1 MQRASG
7 ILLHISSLP
16 NIYGFGTMGEEAY
29 NFVDFL
35 KEGGFKYWQILP
47 LNPTNES
54 GSPFQS
60 YCVFAGNINLIDL
73 TPYLTKN
80 EKQSF
85 LNESINFFENDET
98 FNCNNLGNLDNKDAS
113 KNFNASIVKEDIYTN
128 TFYNKSI
135 ENRNEN
141 NDVLDDNVKSKL
153 SEDNSTKAF
162 CNKINFTQVYNIK
175 IKYLKKI
182 YKRNFSKI
190 DMQKFI
196 KQNSFWLNDYAIF
209 CVLKDRYK
217 TPYWLFPKE
226 FCSYN
231 KNALEQFKQKYSS
244 EINFYIFTQYL
255 FFEQWSK
262 LKNYANNKGIKI
274 FGDIAFYPSF
284 DSSDVWANKQDF
296 CFDINGTPNGV
307 AGVPP
312 DYFSKEGQLWGSPI
326 YNIKNMKDNNYNFWV
341 KRLEHANTFFDVVR
355 LDHFRGFE
363 SFWAVKDYK
372 SENAIN
378 GKWQKSLGL
387 DFFKVLN
394 GKKIP
399 ILVAEDLGIITK
411 DVKKLIDN
419 LGIAGMKVFQFAF
432 DGNPKNSYFP
442 HNYVENC
449 VAYLGTH
456 DNNTFIGFLE
466 NDVSIRT
473 LNEIKN
479 YLGQQK
485 DATNNQIL
493 DMAFSVILNS
503 RADTVILTMQD
514 ILYLD
519 KNYRMNTPGTTT
531 NNWCFRLNNN
541 YNTNE
546 LKNFLLKLNISANRA

>member
-196 KQNSFWLNDYAIF
+196 KQNSF
-209 CVLKDRYK
+209 
-217 TPYWLFPKE
+217 
-226 FCSYN
+226 
-231 KNALEQFKQKYSS
+231 
-244 EINFYIFTQYL
+244 
-255 FFEQWSK
+255 
-262 LKNYANNKGIKI
+262 G
-274 FGDIAFYPSF
+274 
-284 DSSDVWANKQDF
+284 
-296 CFDINGTPNGV
+296 
-307 AGVPP
+307 
-312 DYFSKEGQLWGSPI
+312 
-326 YNIKNMKDNNYNFWV
+326 
-341 KRLEHANTFFDVVR
+341 
-355 LDHFRGFE
+355 
-363 SFWAVKDYK
+363 
-372 SENAIN
+372 
-378 GKWQKSLGL
+378 
-387 DFFKVLN
+387 
-394 GKKIP
+394 
-399 ILVAEDLGIITK
+399 
-411 DVKKLIDN
+411 
-419 LGIAGMKVFQFAF
+419 
-432 DGNPKNSYFP
+432 
-442 HNYVENC
+442 
-449 VAYLGTH
+449 
-456 DNNTFIGFLE
+456 
-466 NDVSIRT
+466 
-473 LNEIKN
+473 
-479 YLGQQK
+479 
-485 DATNNQIL
+485 
-493 DMAFSVILNS
+493 
-503 RADTVILTMQD
+503 
-514 ILYLD
+514 
-519 KNYRMNTPGTTT
+519 
-531 NNWCFRLNNN
+531 
-541 YNTNE
+541 
-546 LKNFLLKLNISANRA
+546 